1 MRGPSLVTQEC
12 EGENETAKH
21 QSVPGALRADVI
33 PKMNLSAGTTMA
45 QLLCECDDWCS
56 DASARLLKHLG
67 LAAHACHPSAGE
79 TEAGGSLGLT
89 DQLVKLTPSVPGTVK
104 DPVSKNMR

>member
-33 PKMNLSAGTTMA
+33 SKMNLSAGTMA
-45 QLLCECDDWCS
+45 QLLCECDD
-56 DASARLLKHLG
+56 
-67 LAAHACHPSAGE
+67 
-79 TEAGGSLGLT
+79 
-89 DQLVKLTPSVPGTVK
+89 
-104 DPVSKNMR
+104 